1 VKLLIVLIALTIAV
15 TNAVLAQTG
24 APDPVFRSG
33 VSLVRV
39 DAQAVDAAGHVVSGL
54 TKDDFR
60 VLDEG
65 REQSLVNFSFEDEPL
80 DLILMF
86 DMAGSMHGK
95 VLNVVRAAELGF
107 HELRKGDRV
116 DVMIFNT
123 RAQEVQPFTADLL
136 AVNEAIL
143 LRVVTLKFGGGS
155 QIEAPADDAA
165 QRFRTEPRSQRKRG
179 ILVITDKTSSG
190 AAANT
195 IRDLWQSD
203 AVLSELVIGGSAPA
217 ANPIVDQTG
226 GATIVAGPPGE
237 AFQQSV
243 HYLRSG
249 YAMYYAT
256 PEAPA
261 GTQRRLEVALK
272 PDAARRFPNVRVRA
286 RAGYV
291 VR

>member
-1 VKLLIVLIALTIAV
+1 VKILFVLISAV
-15 TNAVLAQTG
+15 TAAALPAFPQ
-24 APDPVFRSG
+24 ADPVFRSG

-39 DAQAVDAAGHVVSGL
+39 DAQAIDGSGQVVSGL
-54 TKDDFR
+54 IKDDFR

-65 REQSLVNFSFEDEPL
+65 EAQTLLNFSFAEEPL
-80 DLILMF
+80 DLILLF

-107 HELRKGDRV
+107 RELRRGDRV

-123 RAQEVQPFTADLL
+123 RAQEIQPFTEDLQ

-143 LRVVTLKFGGGS
+143 LRVITLKFGGGS
-155 QIEAPADDAA
+155 QIDAPAGDAA
-165 QRFRTEPRSQRKRG
+165 LRFRREPRSQRKRG
-179 ILVITDKTSSG
+179 ILVLTDKTSS
-190 AAANT
+190 ATPTST

-203 AVLSELVIGGSAPA
+203 AVLSELVIGGSAPSS
-217 ANPIVDQTG
+217 NPIVDQTG
-226 GATIVAGPPGE
+226 GATIVAGNPGE

-256 PEAPA
+256 PGAAA
-261 GTQRRLEVALK
+261 GTQRRLQVSLT
-272 PDAARRFPNVRVRA
+272 PDAARRFPNVRIHA

-291 VR
+291 VNPL